1 MFRNQKKRDF
11 DTKKWRFILNQR
23 FWILKFFELL
33 LLTIWCLVRWFWI
46 SQSRWR
52 TFKRLFWNKIFF
64 FQTLIVFKWQGLK
77 EVSLFCGTPWYNIV
91 SSLSYKKD
99 SRMSEDYF
107 TMKLFL
113 HLKIGTLDQAK
124 TFVPRQD
131 LQILNRIFNAEWES
145 MLWGRVLGETVR
157 QEEEKKNERYWCWRW
172 SLRKEKVHLQ

>member
-1 MFRNQKKRDF
+1 
-11 DTKKWRFILNQR
+11 
-23 FWILKFFELL
+23 
-33 LLTIWCLVRWFWI
+33 
-46 SQSRWR
+46 
-52 TFKRLFWNKIFF
+52 
-64 FQTLIVFKWQGLK
+64 
-77 EVSLFCGTPWYNIV
+77 
-91 SSLSYKKD
+91 
-99 SRMSEDYF
+99 MSEDYF

-172 SLRKEKVHLQ
+172 SLRKEKFTFSKKISVAQWHSMGLSHTNSGFKSQ